1 MFASGGVNH
10 GIQQVRS
17 DAVAVHH
24 RCAVNHHV
32 HALGCQGVKA
42 GVTDGGGDDGFA
54 GQFFQSEFIKRVRRC
69 HTTLAFCM
77 ALRSKN
83 RVYSFTGP
91 ARLMAEV
98 RLPQYLIS
106 RVAWARLPLV
116 PRRRR

>member
-69 HTTLAFCM
+69 HHHAGFLHGFAQQKPGLFFHRTCQA
-77 ALRSKN
+77 N
-83 RVYSFTGP
+83 G
-91 ARLMAEV
+91 
-98 RLPQYLIS
+98 
-106 RVAWARLPLV
+106 
-116 PRRRR
+116 